1 MVYARYLHSR
11 ISAGAKKVGA
21 GHISPRA
28 FRTHIVRFWHL
39 LGCRAIEIG
48 TPFPGG
54 GGDIHGRIRYHG
66 EYIPGTSSRYYNR
79 YEYTYRLFSLVV
91 MPSVFLDCVKASK
104 FQRLAGLS
112 LFFSCAERHLIVY
125 LASLNVRNGASEGE
139 PCIPY

>member
-54 GGDIHGRIRYHG
+54 GVIFTVEYDTMESTYLVQVVDIITDTSIRTDYFRW
-66 EYIPGTSSRYYNR
+66 SSC
-79 YEYTYRLFSLVV
+79 L
-91 MPSVFLDCVKASK
+91 P
-104 FQRLAGLS
+104 
-112 LFFSCAERHLIVY
+112 FFWTV
-125 LASLNVRNGASEGE
+125 
-139 PCIPY
+139 